1 MNVRQLIEAL
11 NALDPD
17 LPVMMPSR
25 VQQDFCTVDQV
36 ILDVA
41 IQSQHGGLEFADY
54 DDDGCFTVARLFEDG
69 DYDDRAERPKPL
81 TS

>member
-1 MNVRQLIEAL
+1 MNVRQLIAVL
-11 NALDPD
+11 SALDPD

-25 VQQDFCTVDQV
+25 VYEYFCAVDQV

-41 IQSQHGGLEFADY
+41 IHSQHGGLEFADY

-69 DYDDRAERPKPL
+69 DHDDRAERPKPQVN
-81 TS
+81 